1 MKITINPA
9 NTHNGIVIEGTF
21 AELESVVTLL
31 LNSSVPLS
39 SVTKA
44 IPSTNTT
51 SNQVL
56 SPAGVPNA
64 MNLIASIYVY
74 RANKNN
80 TTGRGRYIAELI
92 ASGKKF
98 TIDELAGKANSTRD
112 NVNRVVKNMIQA
124 GAVFANNGNSIMLV
138 SVPDKKY
145 PRARRSDLKSIER
158 YDSNTQRNALILS
171 TLSGKKIK

>member
-1 MKITINPA
+1 MKIIINPA
-9 NTHNGIVIEGTF
+9 NNHNGIVIEGNPE
-21 AELESVVTLL
+21 ELQPLINLL
-31 LNSSVPLS
+31 LNTSVALP
-39 SVTKA
+39 SVSKT
-44 IPSTNTT
+44 IPSTNTI

-64 MNLIASIYVY
+64 MQLIASIYVY
-74 RANKNN
+74 KANKNN

-98 TIDELAGKANSTRD
+98 TIDELAGKANSTYD
-112 NVNRVVKNMIQA
+112 NVKRVVKNMTQA
-124 GAVFANNGNSIMLV
+124 GAVFSNKGNSIMLV